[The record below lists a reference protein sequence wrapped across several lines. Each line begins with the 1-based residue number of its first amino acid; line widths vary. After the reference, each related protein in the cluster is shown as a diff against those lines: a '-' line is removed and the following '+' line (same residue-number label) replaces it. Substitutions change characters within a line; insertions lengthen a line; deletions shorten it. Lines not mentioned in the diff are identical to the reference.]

1 MRNFHRDFESLNQ
14 AYDNSVRTK
23 QKSHETLYE
32 STSSDIDN
40 IHRSGSIKQLREALG
55 KLCAAHTE
63 DQSSLTY
70 EEVCTEIKKFA
81 EEQMV
86 PKITTPPTSS
96 MHNEPVTGLA
106 QEQKDEEEDED
117 EVEEG
122 TDGST
127 GDLTE
132 REKFKLAADAAKKGK
147 GPLKKESSS
156 GNIHAALKDDEDA
169 DHYEKTGEVR
179 KKKTEDD
186 SEDKKNKVGEN
197 FEKMLEILKLTDQVQ
212 LESDDV
218 VEEEMYDCIRDYM
231 SDGYSYSEAMKKC
244 SGRGYE
250 ESSKTDEE
258 DEDKESIEEADPSAG
273 DLSTAVGGSEVINP
287 QLIKTAKTLAGGK
300 GKAGMF
306 GMGRNP
312 EKTIQ
317 KAYGSLMNSV
327 ADKLTTAV
335 NAIEKPAPVDRTY

>member
-1 MRNFHRDFESLNQ
+1 MRNFHRDFESLNR
-14 AYDNSVRTK
+14 AYDDSIRTK
-23 QKSHETLYE
+23 QKPHETLYE

-70 EEVCTEIKKFA
+70 EEVCSEIKNFA
-81 EEQMV
+81 EEQMI
-86 PKITTPPTSS
+86 PTITTPPTSS

-106 QEQKDEEEDED
+106 QEQKDEKDED

-147 GPLKKESSS
+147 GPLKKESNS
-156 GNIHAALKDDEDA
+156 GNIQTALKDDEDA
-169 DHYEKTGEVR
+169 DHYEKTGEIR

-186 SEDKKNKVGEN
+186 SEGKRDKVGEN
-197 FEKMLEILKLTDQVQ
+197 FEKMLEILKLTDQVK
-212 LESDDV
+212 LESGDV

-231 SDGYSYSEAMKKC
+231 SDGYSRAEATRMC
-244 SGRGYE
+244 SGRGHE
-250 ESSKTDEE
+250 ESSNTTRR
-258 DEDKESIEEADPSAG
+258 SIEEETPDANSLNKAANNDGTLDA
-273 DLSTAVGGSEVINP
+273 N
-287 QLIKTAKTLAGGK
+287 LIKTAKTLSGGQ
-300 GKAGMF
+300 
-306 GMGRNP
+306 GRARMMSGDP
-312 EKTIQ
+312 EKKIQ
-317 KAYGSLMNSV
+317 KSYGDLMNKVSS
-327 ADKLTTAV
+327 KLQKAV
-335 NAIEKPAPVDRTY
+335 SKIK

>member
-14 AYDNSVRTK
+14 AYDNSVRT
-23 QKSHETLYE
+23 QQEPHETLYE

-70 EEVCTEIKKFA
+70 EEVCSEIKNFA
-81 EEQMV
+81 EEQMI
-86 PKITTPPTSS
+86 PKISTPPTSS

-106 QEQKDEEEDED
+106 QEQKAKEDDED

-169 DHYEKTGEVR
+169 DHYEKTGEIR

-186 SEDKKNKVGEN
+186 SEDKKDKVGEN

-212 LESDDV
+212 LESDDI

-231 SDGYSYSEAMKKC
+231 SDGYSYSQAMKKC

-258 DEDKESIEEADPSAG
+258 DEDKEGIEEANPSAG
-273 DLSTAVGGSEVINP
+273 DMSAAVGGAGVVNP
-287 QLIKTAKTLAGGK
+287 QLIKTAKALAGGK
-300 GKAGMF
+300 GQAGML

-327 ADKLTTAV
+327 ADKLTHAV
-335 NAIEKPAPVDRTY
+335 KQVENPSAGSTY